1 MKTIRPN
8 RRFNPYDVM
17 ADEGDITPEES
28 EATRSFYSANLPLPP
43 RPTDLAD
50 REVFIGQNEE
60 HIFGD
65 RRRRRGPA
73 QRDYY
78 GSELPP
84 EPDVPQMKKERVR
97 AFGESTPNDLMIT
110 AMVLKPDEEVA
121 TYSLQHQL
129 GEPVDEEAEQ
139 EAKAEKKQVR
149 RVLASMGF
157 SREYIDTAQMR
168 LWKEIVFLTQKF
180 AYKMLK
186 GRRDV
191 NVDDIAHECAVRA
204 FLAIDK
210 FDGES
215 KLSTWLYAGV
225 QNTVRSFLS
234 RANLSGVVGLG
245 GLGLGIRGV
254 PKGATI
260 EGRED
265 IYQPGA
271 EGEEVDLGGSYEMSL
286 PGERSSR
293 SASPL
298 HRRYLKAIARHAVV
312 SREQGNQRGREQDAV
327 IAEVF
332 SGLSPDHQKILQLC
346 RVRGTHQLPDGSVIE
361 TQGRLSQERMSEV
374 LNIPVGTLQSRLGRA
389 RTKLLQLAG
398 GRLSAP
404 FTGELSEA
412 YFGVSPQ
419 GIKEAVV
426 GPTGH
431 VEEIHRA
438 DVPGVGIRTT
448 LRRPRANPY
457 VGGTEFSY
465 ETAYDLL
472 DLWFEGKITQEQYD
486 VCMSDLEAEMLGVSP

>member
-1 MKTIRPN
+1 MKAIRPH

-17 ADEGDITPEES
+17 ADEGDVTPEEA
-28 EATRSFYSANLPLPP
+28 EATRSFYGASLPLPP
-43 RPTDLAD
+43 RPAIGDPD
-50 REVFIGQNEE
+50 R
-60 HIFGD
+60 
-65 RRRRRGPA
+65 
-73 QRDYY
+73 YY
-78 GSELPP
+78 GEDRSAHLGLPAP
-84 EPDVPQMKKERVR
+84 KKQRVR
-97 AFGESTPNDLMIT
+97 AFGESTPIDLMIT

-139 EAKAEKKQVR
+139 EAKVEKKEVR
-149 RVLASMGF
+149 TVLAQMGYT
-157 SREYIDTAQMR
+157 REFVDTAQMR

-225 QNTVRSFLS
+225 KNTVRSFLS
-234 RANLSGVVGLG
+234 RANLSGAVGLG

-265 IYQPGA
+265 IFQPGD
-271 EGEEVDLGGSYEMSL
+271 EGEEADLGGSYEMSP
-286 PGERSSR
+286 PGERSRS

-298 HRRYLKAIARHAVV
+298 HRRYLKAIARHGLVA
-312 SREQGNQRGREQDAV
+312 RQEGNRRGMEQDAV

-361 TQGRLSQERMSEV
+361 TQGRLSQDRMAEV

-426 GPTGH
+426 SPSGH

-486 VCMSDLEAEMLGVSP
+486 VCMSDLEAESMGASL